1 MTASTKALAALLT
14 ENNILIDLDIA
25 NKEQLFDAIG
35 QLLKGRPEFSHAQMI
50 ESLKARERLGSTAI
64 GSGVAVPHSR
74 VRGLAQALALYIRP
88 RAPIPFDTPDGKSV
102 VHIVVIFVPE
112 QATQGHLQL
121 LAGVAE
127 LFQDSSF
134 KEKLRTCTNAASVS
148 RLFAEW
154 SE

>member
-14 ENNILIDLDIA
+14 DNNILLDLEIA
-25 NKEQLFDAIG
+25 NKEQLFDAIE
-35 QLLKGRPEFSHAQMI
+35 QLLQRRSEFSPTQMS
-50 ESLKARERLGSTAI
+50 ESLKARERLASTAI
-64 GSGVAVPHSR
+64 GAGVAVPHSR
-74 VRGLAQALALYIRP
+74 VRGLTHAHALYIRP
-88 RAPIPFDTPDGKSV
+88 RAPIPFDAPDGKAV
-102 VHIVVIFVPE
+102 AHIVVIFVPE

-134 KEKLRTCTNAASVS
+134 KEKLLTCSDAVHVS
-148 RLFAEW
+148 RLFTEW